1 MLDNYPAC
9 KRLLGAYWRVLHTPN
24 KTPLA
29 VLVEYTNRHHL
40 RVSSCLEE
48 QNEDTWEFLMLPGV

>member
-1 MLDNYPAC
+1 MFDNYPAC
-9 KRLLGAYWRVLHTPN
+9 KRLLDAYWRLLHTPN

-40 RVSSCLEE
+40 RVSSEL
-48 QNEDTWEFLMLPGV
+48 LR